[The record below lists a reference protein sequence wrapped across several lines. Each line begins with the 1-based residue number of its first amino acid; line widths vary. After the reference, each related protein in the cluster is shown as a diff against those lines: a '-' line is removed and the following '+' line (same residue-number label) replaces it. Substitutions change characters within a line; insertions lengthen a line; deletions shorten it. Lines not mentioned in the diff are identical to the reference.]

1 MEMNSRNLRSAARQQ
16 KRSINIGGR
25 SAQVPVIDSDL
36 LFGGRKEVIVRHG
49 ELLYRLRKTKNGK
62 LIMNK

>member
-1 MEMNSRNLRSAARQQ
+1 MNSRNLRSAARQE
-16 KRSINIGGR
+16 KNAINIGGR

-49 ELLYRLRKTKNGK
+49 ESLYRLRKTKNGK